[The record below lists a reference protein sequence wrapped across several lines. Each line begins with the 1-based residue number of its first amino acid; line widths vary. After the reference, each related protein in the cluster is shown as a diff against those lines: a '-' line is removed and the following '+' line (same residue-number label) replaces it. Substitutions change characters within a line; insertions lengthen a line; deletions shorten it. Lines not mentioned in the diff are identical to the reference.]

1 MLFVLFY
8 QYLYIIKYKI
18 LIMSILVRYI
28 NKLDNLNV
36 AYLAAF
42 IPIIIMF
49 FWQITNN
56 SLSTAYVRENIIAVS
71 HLTNFPYYYKFDGPD
86 GEPIKYSQYQVTNKV
101 VCLFIKNYLKKI
113 K

>member
-8 QYLYIIKYKI
+8 QYLYIIKYNI
-18 LIMSILVRYI
+18 LIRSILVRII
-28 NKLDNLNV
+28 NKLDHLNV

-86 GEPIKYSQYQVTNKV
+86 GEPIKYSQYQVTNRE
-101 VCLFIKNYLKKI
+101 VCLFIKNYLKKT